1 MIGNNIMQW
10 LCFQTNSKQ
19 EFLARASLI
28 EKGFKVLLPF
38 YMKVVSHARK
48 KIKKPYPIFPTYA
61 FLQYDGDPSNL
72 NKIKN
77 SIGVRKYLKKT
88 DGYPQIVS
96 NKIIEDIQKLK
107 QEDGSYKLDKNFLK
121 PGDDVLI
128 IDGVLSGIKAILN
141 EYIDEKRT
149 QLLINFLGREN
160 KVNLNSGMIER
171 A

>member
-1 MIGNNIMQW
+1 MQW
-10 LCFQTNSKQ
+10 VCFQTNSKQ
-19 EFLARASLI
+19 EFLAKASLI

-61 FLQYDGDPSNL
+61 FLLYDGNPSNL

-77 SIGVRKYLKKT
+77 SIGVKKYLKKI
-88 DGYPQIVS
+88 DGYPQIVPD
-96 NKIIEDIQKLK
+96 KVIKDIENLK
-107 QEDGSYKLDKNFLK
+107 QEDGSYKLDKKFLK
-121 PGDDVLI
+121 PGDDVII

-141 EYIDEKRT
+141 EYIDGKRT

-160 KVNLNSGMIER
+160 KVKLNAGMVER

>member
-1 MIGNNIMQW
+1 MQW

-19 EFLARASLI
+19 EFLAKASLI

-38 YMKVVSHARK
+38 YMKVVSHSRK
-48 KIKKPYPIFPTYA
+48 KIKKPYAIFPTYA
-61 FLQYDGDPSNL
+61 FLLYDGNPSNL
-72 NKIKN
+72 NEIKN
-77 SIGVRKYLKKT
+77 SIGVKKYLKKN
-88 DGYPQIVS
+88 DGYPQIVPD
-96 NKIIEDIQKLK
+96 KVIQDIQNLK

-121 PGDDVLI
+121 AGDEVLI
-128 IDGVLSGIKAILN
+128 VDGVLSGIKAILN
-141 EYIDEKRT
+141 EYINEKRT